1 VTARCVT
8 ARSVL
13 SVTLRGSRFAGRPVR
28 EVAGM
33 PRVWSLA
40 VNGPS
45 AAKATKH
52 IERVRD
58 RARVWHYPRAVAYF
72 ITR

>member
-1 VTARCVT
+1 
-8 ARSVL
+8 
-13 SVTLRGSRFAGRPVR
+13 
-28 EVAGM
+28 M

-45 AAKATKH
+45 AAKATKQRERERERDR
-52 IERVRD
+52 ERVGEGE

-72 ITR
+72 ITW